1 MVHESDR
8 SVAEGPEET
17 TVGGLLEGKRGVV
30 MGVAN
35 ERSIAWACAQACAEQ
50 GAALAFNYLG
60 DALEKRVRKL
70 ADEIPGALAFPCDVS
85 KDAEITDF
93 FEQLGNAWGRV
104 DFLIHSIAYADKN
117 DLRGRFSAVSRHN
130 FLMALDISAY
140 SLVAVAREVQPL
152 MTAGGS
158 IVSMTYYGAEK
169 AVPNYNVMGVAKATL
184 EASTRYLAADF
195 GPENIRVNCI
205 SAGPIK
211 TLAASAIPGLKLMLE
226 TSERYSPL
234 RRNVSQEDVARSAL
248 YLVSDLSSGVTGEVV
263 HVDAGYHVLGMF
275 ADPEPETD

>member
-1 MVHESDR
+1 M
-8 SVAEGPEET
+8 
-17 TVGGLLEGKRGVV
+17 GGLLEGKRGVV